1 MPHTPKKTVNMKVP
15 PQMVGE
21 LQNYLAQLQ
30 VQHEAEAAC
39 SNMAVE
45 ESESEP
51 EMCEVR
57 RVQHHKISTAGQWS
71 FLVNFTDGSKEWVDD
86 VKCHCAVKI
95 SEYMRGKGTTAHL
108 VCRVSTKEQA
118 SSTATSFGYTRI

>member
-86 VKCHCAVKI
+86 VKCHLCSQDQRVHAGEGYHGAFGLPSFNQGAGFPVP
-95 SEYMRGKGTTAHL
+95 RL
-108 VCRVSTKEQA
+108 VWIH
-118 SSTATSFGYTRI
+118 RI